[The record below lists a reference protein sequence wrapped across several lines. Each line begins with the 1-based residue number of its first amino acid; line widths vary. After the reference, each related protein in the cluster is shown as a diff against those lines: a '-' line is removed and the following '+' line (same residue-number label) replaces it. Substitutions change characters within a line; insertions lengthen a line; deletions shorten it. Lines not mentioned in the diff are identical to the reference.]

1 MLQRIQSIYLFAAG
15 LVIAALFVFPLINNA
30 YVDGKALTIMVTGV
44 YQDINGQRVHTEIFT
59 VLTLATAFVALL
71 PLIVIFMYKDR
82 KTQINLCYL
91 LMVLNIGY
99 SYWAAQTVKDVLGGA
114 YLNMSNYGVGIILLS
129 VSLLLIVIAQKSIQK
144 DEKLVRS
151 ADRLR

>member
-15 LVIAALFVFPLINNA
+15 LVIAALFIFPLINNA
-30 YVDGKALTIMVTGV
+30 YVDGQALTIKVTGV
-44 YQDINGQRVHTEIFT
+44 YQNINGQQAQTQFFT
-59 VLTLATAFVALL
+59 ALTIGTALVALL
-71 PLIVIFMYKDR
+71 PLVVVFMYKDR
-82 KTQINLCYL
+82 KKQINFCYL
-91 LMVLNIGY
+91 LMLINIGY
-99 SYWAAQTVKDVLGGA
+99 SYWAAQVVKNTIGDA

-129 VSLLLIVIAQKSIQK
+129 VSLILIVLGQKSIQK

>member
-15 LVIAALFVFPLINNA
+15 LVIAALFIFPLINNA
-30 YVDGKALTIMVTGV
+30 YVDGQALTIKVTGI
-44 YQDINGQRVHTEIFT
+44 YQNVNGQQAQTEFFT
-59 VLTLATAFVALL
+59 ALAIATAFIALL
-71 PLIVIFMYKDR
+71 PLVVIFMYKDR
-82 KTQINLCYL
+82 KKQINLCYL
-91 LMVLNIGY
+91 LMALNIGY
-99 SYWAAQTVKDVLGGA
+99 SYWAAQTVKDALGGA

-129 VSLLLIVIAQKSIQK
+129 VSLFLIVIAQKSIQK